1 MSAASEFYLGHGSF
15 WGSDPALI
23 DDVIIYR
30 RPLAADEVL
39 ALYSQAVQGFDF
51 ASLKPAPVPG
61 DANGNGVI
69 DSSDLSAAVTR
80 MLEGSYLET
89 LDMNGDSRIDIVD
102 IVQLIQQLGRQ

>member
-1 MSAASEFYLGHGSF
+1 M
-15 WGSDPALI
+15 
-23 DDVIIYR
+23 
-30 RPLAADEVL
+30 L

-51 ASLKPAPVPG
+51 ASLKPVPG
-61 DANGNGVI
+61 DANGNGVV
-69 DSSDLSAAVTR
+69 DSSDLSAAVTH